1 MRISLF
7 IILTILISS
16 CKEERP
22 NKERQFIE
30 SNWSLYQDD
39 HHMVSD
45 TLTIPLT
52 VHSAYL
58 PQLNH
63 PFIGNNEDSLQWMTE
78 LDWTYETVFTVDKA
92 TLAKEYTTLNFEG
105 IDTYASIELN
115 GHEILETDNAFLHW
129 EVDVKSILKKENKL
143 VVKIKSPLEIEAQ
156 KALANPY
163 TLPEGNRVYT
173 RKAQYQYGWDWG
185 PKLNTMGIWKPV
197 YLEAYNDFKI
207 KDIYIKQNFVQDST
221 ANLTAQIKLSQ
232 PLEEKVTY
240 QIKVNDSLY
249 PFKITD
255 SLSVYNKDAT
265 QEIHF
270 EIPQVQ
276 LWWPHNIGD
285 PYLYEI
291 EVLVLKD
298 QKVIDSKK
306 LKRGIRTIELV
317 NEPDEHG
324 TTFYFIVNNVPVYMK
339 GANYIPQNSMQDLVT
354 DDHYEKLLSD
364 VKEANMNMLRV
375 WGGGIYENDIFYE
388 KCDEKG
394 ILVWQDFMFACAMYP
409 GDARFR
415 ESVTNEI
422 KQQITR
428 LRNHSSIALWCGNN
442 ETSEAWHNWGWQEGR
457 SQAERDSIW
466 EDYRA
471 VFQIAMP
478 KYVSELTKEPY
489 WESSPEYG
497 RGNPKYEFEGD
508 AHDWRVWHDAYPF
521 EHFEEHVPR
530 FMSEF
535 GFQSHPS
542 YEAIRYIN
550 EDGRINIQSDDY
562 ASHQKHARGN
572 ELIRE
577 YMEHDFPVPTSDE
590 DYVYVSQLL
599 QAYGMS
605 KGIQSHRRARPY
617 NMGTLYWQLNDCWPA
632 VSWSSIDYFGNWK
645 ALHYQV
651 KRDFENVLIS
661 NVVENDILK
670 THIVNDNQETVV
682 ADFKIEIIDFKGKVI
697 YREMIDSSVAYVK
710 PNYSEVIHSLQLKD
724 LVFNRSNVYIKTSYG
739 SLEKISFFKKP
750 KELNLLKVDLA
761 MKSSKTKNGYKI
773 TLKSNVFTKDLFL
786 YSNVNGHFSDNF
798 FNLEPNVE
806 KTLYFE
812 TNSDEGAVLNMK
824 SLNEMNYK
832 YELIED
838 TEYCY

>member
-1 MRISLF
+1 MRISLLLVLVIF
-7 IILTILISS
+7 ISS

-22 NKERQFIE
+22 NVERLYLE
-30 SNWSLYQDD
+30 SNWSLLKEVDYSLI
-39 HHMVSD
+39 SD
-45 TLTIPLT
+45 SVQIPST
-52 VHSAYL
+52 VHKELL
-58 PQLNH
+58 PFIKH
-63 PFIGNNEDSLQWMTE
+63 PFQGNNEDSLQWITE
-78 LDWTYETVFTVDKA
+78 EDWIYETVFALDKE
-92 TLAKEYTTLNFEG
+92 TLTKEHITINFEG

-115 GHEILETDNAFLHW
+115 GHEILETDNAFLNW
-129 EVDVKSILKKENKL
+129 QVDVKAFLEEENEL
-143 VVKIKSPLEIEAQ
+143 YVTIKSPIEIEKQ
-156 KALANPY
+156 KAEANPY

-197 YLEAYNDFKI
+197 YLEAYDDFKI
-207 KDIYIKQNFVQDST
+207 DDVYIKQNFVQDST
-221 ANLTAQIKLSQ
+221 ANLTAQIKLSDKRTE
-232 PLEEKVTY
+232 LLHYK
-240 QIKVNDSLY
+240 IKVNDSLY
-249 PFKITD
+249 WEQDYQPKAQEDEF
-255 SLSVYNKDAT
+255 
-265 QEIHF
+265 EIHF

-276 LWWPHNIGD
+276 LWWPHNIGE
-285 PYLYEI
+285 PYLYDI
-291 EVLVLKD
+291 EVLVYKEGKL
-298 QKVIDSKK
+298 IDSQK
-306 LKRGIRTIELV
+306 LKTGIRTIELV

-324 TTFYFIVNNVPVYMK
+324 TSFFFKVNDVPVYMK

-394 ILVWQDFMFACAMYP
+394 ILVWQDFMFACTMYP
-409 GDARFR
+409 GNARFR

-422 KQQITR
+422 TQQITR

-471 VFQIAMP
+471 IFQIAMP
-478 KYVSELTKEPY
+478 KYVSELTNEPY

-550 EDGRINIQSDDY
+550 NDGTINIKSDDY
-562 ASHQKHARGN
+562 SSHQKHARGN

-577 YMEHDFPVPTSDE
+577 YMERDFPVPTNDE

-599 QAYGMS
+599 QAYGIS
-605 KGIQSHRRARPY
+605 KGIQAHRRAKPY
-617 NMGTLYWQLNDCWPA
+617 NMGTLYWQLNDCWPV

-661 NVVENDILK
+661 NVVENDTLK
-670 THIVNDNQETVV
+670 TYVVNDHLETEVGDFEILFKDFNGTVLYREFEDSSTAFVVAGSSELVNSIDLKKVNVDLSEIYVITKYGNQE
-682 ADFKIEIIDFKGKVI
+682 VI
-697 YREMIDSSVAYVK
+697 S
-710 PNYSEVIHSLQLKD
+710 
-724 LVFNRSNVYIKTSYG
+724 F
-739 SLEKISFFKKP
+739 LEKP
-750 KELNLLKVDLA
+750 KNLKLPKQEVKIKSLK
-761 MKSSKTKNGYKI
+761 TEGGYKI
-773 TLKSNVFTKDLFL
+773 TLKSDVFVKDVFL
-786 YSNVNGHFSDNF
+786 YTDVKGHFSDNF
-798 FNLEPNVE
+798 FNLEPNSKKTIIFE
-806 KTLYFE
+806 TDSDEEPDFRYKTL
-812 TNSDEGAVLNMK
+812 NGLMK
-824 SLNEMNYK
+824 N
-832 YELIED
+832 
-838 TEYCY
+838 

>member
-7 IILTILISS
+7 IVLAILISS
-16 CKEERP
+16 CQEERP
-22 NKERQFIE
+22 NVERQYLE
-30 SNWSLYQDD
+30 SNWSLHKSADYSLI
-39 HHMVSD
+39 SD
-45 TLTIPLT
+45 SVQIPST
-52 VHSAYL
+52 VHKELL
-58 PQLNH
+58 PFIKH
-63 PFIGNNEDSLQWMTE
+63 PFQGNNEDSLQWITE
-78 LDWTYETVFTVDKA
+78 ENWIYETVFTVDKEI
-92 TLAKEYTTLNFEG
+92 LAKEHISLNFEG
-105 IDTYASIELN
+105 IDTYASIKLN
-115 GHEILETDNAFLHW
+115 GHEILETDNAFLSW
-129 EVDVKSILKKENKL
+129 QVDVKAFLEEENEL
-143 VVKIKSPLEIEAQ
+143 YVTIKSPLEIENQ
-156 KALANPY
+156 KAATNPY

-197 YLEAYNDFKI
+197 YLEAYDDFKI
-207 KDIYIKQNFVQDST
+207 EDVYIKQNFVKDST
-221 ANLTAQIKLSQ
+221 ANLTAQIKLSDKRTE
-232 PLEEKVTY
+232 LLHYK
-240 QIKVNDSLY
+240 IKVNDSLY
-249 PFKITD
+249 WEQDYQPKAQEDEF
-255 SLSVYNKDAT
+255 
-265 QEIHF
+265 EIHF
-270 EIPQVQ
+270 EIPQMQ
-276 LWWPHNIGD
+276 LWWPHNIGE
-285 PYLYEI
+285 PYLYDI
-291 EVLVLKD
+291 EVLVSKEGKL
-298 QKVIDSKK
+298 IDSQK
-306 LKRGIRTIELV
+306 LKTGIRTIKLV

-324 TTFYFIVNNVPVYMK
+324 ESFYFKVNDVTVYMK

-471 VFQIAMP
+471 IFQIAMP

-497 RGNPKYEFEGD
+497 RGNPRYEFEGD
-508 AHDWRVWHDAYPF
+508 AHDWHVWHDAYPF
-521 EHFEEHVPR
+521 EHFEKHVPR

-550 EDGRINIQSDDY
+550 EDGTINIQSDDY

-577 YMEHDFPVPTSDE
+577 YMERDFPVPTNDE

-599 QAYGMS
+599 QAHGIS
-605 KGIQSHRRARPY
+605 KGIQAHRRARPY

-632 VSWSSIDYFGNWK
+632 VSWSSIDHFGNWK

-661 NVVENDILK
+661 NVVENDVLK
-670 THIVNDNQETVV
+670 TYIVNDNHETVV
-682 ADFKIEIIDFKGKVI
+682 ADFKIEIIDFKGNVI
-697 YREMIDSSVAYVK
+697 YRDMLDSSVAYIK
-710 PNYSEVIHSLQLKD
+710 PNYSEVIHSFKLKD
-724 LVFNRSNVYIKTSYG
+724 LVFNRSDVYIKTTYG
-739 SLEKISFFKKP
+739 THEKISFFEKP
-750 KELNLLKVDLA
+750 KELNLPKAEVV
-761 MKSSKTKNGYKI
+761 MKSPKTKNGYKI
-773 TLKSNVFTKDLFL
+773 TLKSDVFTKDVFL
-786 YSNVNGHFSDNF
+786 YSNVKGHFSDNF

-812 TNSDEGAVLNMK
+812 TNSEEGAVLHMK
-824 SLNEMNYK
+824 SLNEMNCK
-832 YELIED
+832 YGPIED

>member
-1 MRISLF
+1 MRISLLLVLVIF
-7 IILTILISS
+7 ISS

-22 NKERQFIE
+22 NKERQYLE
-30 SNWSLYQDD
+30 SNWSLLKEVDYSLI
-39 HHMVSD
+39 SD
-45 TLTIPLT
+45 SVQIPST
-52 VHSAYL
+52 VHKELL
-58 PQLNH
+58 PFIKH
-63 PFIGNNEDSLQWMTE
+63 PFQGNNEDSLQWITE
-78 LDWTYETVFTVDKA
+78 EDWIYETVFALDKE
-92 TLAKEYTTLNFEG
+92 TLTKEHITLNFEG

-115 GHEILETDNAFLHW
+115 GHEILETDNAFLNW
-129 EVDVKSILKKENKL
+129 QVDVKAFLEEENEL
-143 VVKIKSPLEIEAQ
+143 YVTIKSPLEIEAQ
-156 KALANPY
+156 KATLNPY
-163 TLPEGNRVYT
+163 TLPEGNRIYT
-173 RKAQYQYGWDWG
+173 RKAQYQYGWDWGG

-197 YLEAYNDFKI
+197 YLEAYDDFKI
-207 KDIYIKQNFVQDST
+207 DDVYIKQNFVQDST
-221 ANLTAQIKLSQ
+221 ANLTAQIKLSDKRTE
-232 PLEEKVTY
+232 LLHYK
-240 QIKVNDSLY
+240 IKVNDSLY
-249 PFKITD
+249 WEQDYQPKAQEDEF
-255 SLSVYNKDAT
+255 
-265 QEIHF
+265 EIHF

-276 LWWPHNIGD
+276 LWWPYNIGE
-285 PYLYEI
+285 PYLYDI
-291 EVLVLKD
+291 EVLVSTNDEL
-298 QKVIDSKK
+298 IDSKK
-306 LKRGIRTIELV
+306 LKTGIRTIELV

-324 TTFYFIVNNVPVYMK
+324 TSFFFKVNDVPVYMK

-375 WGGGIYENDIFYE
+375 WGGGGIYENDIFYE

-409 GDARFR
+409 GNARFR

-422 KQQITR
+422 TQQITR

-521 EHFEEHVPR
+521 EHFEKHVPR

-550 EDGRINIQSDDY
+550 KNGTVNIQSEDY
-562 ASHQKHARGN
+562 ASHQKHPRGN

-577 YMEHDFPVPTSDE
+577 YMERDFPVPTNDE
-590 DYVYVSQLL
+590 DYVYISQLL

-605 KGIQSHRRARPY
+605 KGIQAHRRERPY

-661 NVVENDILK
+661 NVVENDTLK
-670 THIVNDNQETVV
+670 TYVVNDNLETLKENLEIIIK
-682 ADFKIEIIDFKGKVI
+682 DFNGNVLVDHKIESRHSAVPATLS
-697 YREMIDSSVAYVK
+697 RE
-710 PNYSEVIHSLQLKD
+710 
-724 LVFNRSNVYIKTSYG
+724 
-739 SLEKISFFKKP
+739 ISFIALKTLNINLTDTYVVSKFGNQTVISFLERP
-750 KELNLLKVDLA
+750 KNLKLLPAKIE
-761 MKSSKTKNGYKI
+761 MTTKQIENGFEI
-773 TLKSNVFTKDLFL
+773 TIESDVFAKDVFL
-786 YSNVNGHFSDNF
+786 YTDNKGHFIDNF
-798 FNLEPNVE
+798 FSLEPNAKKTIIFE
-806 KTLYFE
+806 TDSDEEPDFRYKTL
-812 TNSDEGAVLNMK
+812 NG
-824 SLNEMNYK
+824 
-832 YELIED
+832 
-838 TEYCY
+838 

>member
-7 IILTILISS
+7 IILAILVSS
-16 CKEERP
+16 CKEKRP
-22 NKERQFIE
+22 NVERQYLE
-30 SNWSLYQDD
+30 NNWSLHKAANNSLISGSVQ
-39 HHMVSD
+39 VPS
-45 TLTIPLT
+45 T
-52 VHSAYL
+52 VHKELL
-58 PQLNH
+58 PFIKH
-63 PFIGNNEDSLQWMTE
+63 PFQGNNEDSLQWITE
-78 LDWTYETVFTVDKA
+78 ENWIYKTVFAVDKE
-92 TLAKEYTTLNFEG
+92 TLAKKHITLNFEG

-115 GHEILETDNAFLHW
+115 GYNILVTDNAFLSW
-129 EVDVKSILKKENKL
+129 KKDIKSLLKKENEL
-143 VVKIKSPLEIEAQ
+143 IIRIKSPLEIEEQ
-156 KALANPY
+156 KAAANPY
-163 TLPEGNRVYT
+163 ALPEGNRVYT

-197 YLEAYNDFKI
+197 YLEAYDDFKI
-207 KDIYIKQNFVQDST
+207 EDLYIKQNFVQDST

-232 PLEEKVTY
+232 PLKEKVTY
-240 QIKVNDSLY
+240 QIKLNDSLY

-276 LWWPHNIGD
+276 LWWPHNIGE
-285 PYLYEI
+285 PYLYDI
-291 EVLVLKD
+291 EVLVSKEEEL
-298 QKVIDSKK
+298 IDSKR
-306 LKRGIRTIELV
+306 LKTGIRTIGLV
-317 NEPDEHG
+317 NEPDQHG
-324 TTFYFIVNNVPVYMK
+324 TTFYFKVNDVPVYMK
-339 GANYIPQNSMQDLVT
+339 GANYIPQNSIQDLVT
-354 DDHYEKLLSD
+354 DQHYEKLLSD
-364 VKEANMNMLRV
+364 VKDANMNMLRV
-375 WGGGIYENDIFYE
+375 WGGGIYEKDIFYE

-409 GDARFR
+409 GDASFR
-415 ESVTNEI
+415 ESVTIEI

-442 ETSEAWHNWGWQEGR
+442 ETSEAWHNWGWQEER

-550 EDGRINIQSDDY
+550 EDRTINIQSEDY

-577 YMEHDFPVPTSDE
+577 YMERDFPVPTNDE
-590 DYVYVSQLL
+590 D
-599 QAYGMS
+599 
-605 KGIQSHRRARPY
+605 
-617 NMGTLYWQLNDCWPA
+617 
-632 VSWSSIDYFGNWK
+632 
-645 ALHYQV
+645 
-651 KRDFENVLIS
+651 
-661 NVVENDILK
+661 
-670 THIVNDNQETVV
+670 
-682 ADFKIEIIDFKGKVI
+682 
-697 YREMIDSSVAYVK
+697 
-710 PNYSEVIHSLQLKD
+710 
-724 LVFNRSNVYIKTSYG
+724 
-739 SLEKISFFKKP
+739 
-750 KELNLLKVDLA
+750 
-761 MKSSKTKNGYKI
+761 
-773 TLKSNVFTKDLFL
+773 
-786 YSNVNGHFSDNF
+786 
-798 FNLEPNVE
+798 
-806 KTLYFE
+806 
-812 TNSDEGAVLNMK
+812 
-824 SLNEMNYK
+824 
-832 YELIED
+832 
-838 TEYCY
+838 

>member
-7 IILTILISS
+7 IILIVLISS

-22 NKERQFIE
+22 NVERQYLE
-30 SNWSLYQDD
+30 NNWLLHKAADYSLI
-39 HHMVSD
+39 SD
-45 TLTIPLT
+45 SVQIPST
-52 VHSAYL
+52 VHKELL
-58 PQLNH
+58 PFIKH
-63 PFIGNNEDSLQWMTE
+63 PFQGNNEDSLQWITE
-78 LDWTYETVFTVDKA
+78 ENWIYETVFALDKE
-92 TLAKEYTTLNFEG
+92 TLTKEHITLNFEG

-115 GHEILETDNAFLHW
+115 GHEILETDNAFLNW
-129 EVDVKSILKKENKL
+129 QVDVKPFLEEENEL
-143 VVKIKSPLEIEAQ
+143 YVTIKSPVEIEEQ
-156 KALANPY
+156 KAEANPY

-197 YLEAYNDFKI
+197 YLEAYDDFKI
-207 KDIYIKQNFVQDST
+207 EDIYIKQNFVKDST
-221 ANLTAQIKLSQ
+221 ANLTAQIKLSDK
-232 PLEEKVTY
+232 PKEKLSFQV
-240 QIKVNDSLY
+240 KVNDSV
-249 PFKITD
+249 FKNQEFLPDFLPYIQEDT
-255 SLSVYNKDAT
+255 Y
-265 QEIHF
+265 EIHF

-276 LWWPHNIGD
+276 LWWPHNIGE
-285 PYLYEI
+285 PYLYDI
-291 EVLVLKD
+291 EVLVSKEGKL
-298 QKVIDSKK
+298 IDSQK
-306 LKRGIRTIELV
+306 LKTGIRTIELV

-324 TTFYFIVNNVPVYMK
+324 TSFFFKVNDVPVYMK
-339 GANYIPQNSMQDLVT
+339 GANYIPQNSMQDMVT

-364 VKEANMNMLRV
+364 VMEANMNMIRV

-422 KQQITR
+422 TQQITR

-471 VFQIAMP
+471 IFQIAMP

-550 EDGRINIQSDDY
+550 EDGTFNIKSEDY

-577 YMEHDFPVPTSDE
+577 YMERDFPVPTNDE

-599 QAYGMS
+599 QAYGIS
-605 KGIQSHRRARPY
+605 KGIQAHRRSRPY

-661 NVVENDILK
+661 NVVENDTLK
-670 THIVNDNQETVV
+670 TYVVNDGMEDITSGFTI
-682 ADFKIEIIDFKGKVI
+682 AISDFYGKELYKESFVGTAGINSSNEFHQVNLEKLDF
-697 YREMIDSSVAYVK
+697 
-710 PNYSEVIHSLQLKD
+710 D
-724 LVFNRSNVYIKTSYG
+724 LSNVYVFVEFHTSQITDV
-739 SLEKISFFKKP
+739 LVRP
-750 KELNLLKVDLA
+750 KELNLPKANVV
-761 MKSSKTKNGYKI
+761 MKSPKTKNGYQI
-773 TLKSNVFTKDLFL
+773 SLISDVFTKDVFL

-812 TNSDEGAVLNMK
+812 TNSDEGAVLHMK
-824 SLNEMNYK
+824 SLNVMNCK

-838 TEYCY
+838 MEYCY

>member
-1 MRISLF
+1 MRISLLLVLVIF
-7 IILTILISS
+7 ISS

-22 NKERQFIE
+22 NVERQYLK

-39 HHMVSD
+39 HHMIAD
-45 TLTIPLT
+45 TLTIPST

-63 PFIGNNEDSLQWMTE
+63 PFVGNNEDSLQWMTE
-78 LDWTYETVFTVDKA
+78 LDWTYENSFKVDK
-92 TLAKEYTTLNFEG
+92 TRLDKENIILNFEG
-105 IDTYASIELN
+105 IDTYSSILLN
-115 GHEILETDNAFLHW
+115 DVEILKTDNAFLHW

-143 VVKIKSPLEIEAQ
+143 VVKIKSLVEIEEQ
-156 KALANPY
+156 KAEANPY

-197 YLEAYNDFKI
+197 YLEAHDDFKI
-207 KDIYIKQNFVQDST
+207 EDLYIKQNFVKDSI
-221 ANLTAQIKLSQ
+221 ANLTAKIKLSDKRTE
-232 PLEEKVTY
+232 LLHYK
-240 QIKVNDSLY
+240 IKVNDSLY
-249 PFKITD
+249 WEQDYQPKAQEDEF
-255 SLSVYNKDAT
+255 
-265 QEIHF
+265 EIHF

-276 LWWPHNIGD
+276 LWWPHNIGE
-285 PYLYEI
+285 PYLYDI
-291 EVLVLKD
+291 EVSVSKEG
-298 QKVIDSKK
+298 KHIDSQK
-306 LKRGIRTIELV
+306 LKTGIRTIELV

-324 TTFYFIVNNVPVYMK
+324 TSFFFKVNDVPIYMK

-409 GDARFR
+409 GDTRFR

-422 KQQITR
+422 TQQITR

-442 ETSEAWHNWGWQEGR
+442 ETSEAWRNWGWQEGR
-457 SQAERDSIW
+457 SQPERDSIW
-466 EDYRA
+466 EDYRS

-542 YEAIRYIN
+542 YEAIRFIN
-550 EDGRINIQSDDY
+550 KVGTVNIQSEDY

-577 YMEHDFPVPTSDE
+577 YMERDFPVPTNDE

-599 QAYGMS
+599 QAYGIS
-605 KGIQSHRRARPY
+605 KGIQAHRRARPY

-632 VSWSSIDYFGNWK
+632 VSWSSIDYLGNWK

-661 NVVENDILK
+661 NVVENDTLK
-670 THIVNDNQETVV
+670 TYVVNDRLETLQK
-682 ADFKIEIIDFKGKVI
+682 DLEIIIKDFNGNVLVNHRI
-697 YREMIDSSVAYVK
+697 ESLHSTALAASSREISFIALKTLNIDKSDVYVVSK
-710 PNYSEVIHSLQLKD
+710 FGESEVIS
-724 LVFNRSNVYIKTSYG
+724 I
-739 SLEKISFFKKP
+739 LERPKNLNLPYTKISIDSKK
-750 KELNLLKVDLA
+750 E
-761 MKSSKTKNGYKI
+761 NGQFI
-773 TLKSNVFTKDLFL
+773 LTLESHVFAKDVFL
-786 YSNVNGHFSDNF
+786 YTDVKGHFNDNF
-798 FNLEPNVE
+798 FNLEPNTKKTILFE
-806 KTLYFE
+806 TESDEEPDFRYKTL
-812 TNSDEGAVLNMK
+812 NGLMK
-824 SLNEMNYK
+824 N
-832 YELIED
+832 
-838 TEYCY
+838 

>member
-7 IILTILISS
+7 IILVILLSS

-22 NKERQFIE
+22 NVERLYLE
-30 SNWSLYQDD
+30 NNWVLHKAVDYSLI
-39 HHMVSD
+39 SD
-45 TLTIPLT
+45 SVTIPST
-52 VHSAYL
+52 VHKELL
-58 PQLNH
+58 PFIKH
-63 PFIGNNEDSLQWMTE
+63 PFKGTNEDSLQWITE
-78 LDWTYETVFTVDKA
+78 ENWIYETVFTLDEE
-92 TLAKEYTTLNFEG
+92 TLAKEHITLKFEG

-115 GHEILETDNAFLHW
+115 GNEILETNNAFLTW
-129 EVDVKSILKKENKL
+129 KKDVKPFLEEENEL
-143 VVKIKSPLEIEAQ
+143 VVSIKSPLEIEAQ
-156 KALANPY
+156 KAAANPY
-163 TLPEGNRVYT
+163 QLPEGNRVYT

-197 YLEAYNDFKI
+197 YLEAYDDFKI
-207 KDIYIKQNFVQDST
+207 EDVYIKQNFVKDAT

-232 PLEEKVTY
+232 PTEDQLDY

-249 PFKITD
+249 AFKITD
-255 SLSVYNKDAT
+255 SLSVTKAGAN

-276 LWWPHNIGD
+276 LWWPHNIGE
-285 PYLYEI
+285 PYLYDI
-291 EVLVLKD
+291 EVLVSKNDEL
-298 QKVIDSKK
+298 IDSKK
-306 LKRGIRTIELV
+306 LKTGIRTIELI

-324 TTFYFIVNNVPVYMK
+324 TSFFFKVNDVPVYMK

-354 DDHYEKLLSD
+354 DQHYENLLTD

-415 ESVTNEI
+415 ESVTKEI
-422 KQQITR
+422 TQQITR

-478 KYVSELTKEPY
+478 KYVSELTKESY

-508 AHDWRVWHDAYPF
+508 AHDWRVWHDAFPF

-550 EDGRINIQSDDY
+550 EDGTINIKSEDY

-572 ELIRE
+572 QLIRE
-577 YMEHDFPVPTSDE
+577 YMERDFPVPTNDE

-605 KGIQSHRRARPY
+605 KGIQAHRRARPY
-617 NMGTLYWQLNDCWPA
+617 NMGTLYWQLNDCWPV

-661 NVVENDILK
+661 NVVENDTLK
-670 THIVNDNQETVV
+670 TYVVNDGMHDITSGFTMIIS
-682 ADFKIEIIDFKGKVI
+682 DFYGKELYHESFVGTAG
-697 YREMIDSSVAYVK
+697 MNSSNEFHKV
-710 PNYSEVIHSLQLKD
+710 NLKK
-724 LVFNRSNVYIKTSYG
+724 LGLNLSNVYVLVEFNSSQITDV
-739 SLEKISFFKKP
+739 LLRP
-750 KELNLLKVDLA
+750 KELNLPNENLEWI
-761 MKSSKTKNGYKI
+761 SEKTDQGYQLTI
-773 TLKSNVFTKDLFL
+773 TSDAFTKDVFF
-786 YSNVNGHFSDNF
+786 YSNVEGHFSDNF
-798 FNLEPNVE
+798 FDLQPQKDKVILFKTESKEEPAFNF
-806 KTLYFE
+806 KM
-812 TNSDEGAVLNMK
+812 LNG
-824 SLNEMNYK
+824 L
-832 YELIED
+832 
-838 TEYCY
+838 TESIK

>member
-1 MRISLF
+1 MRISLLLVLVIF
-7 IILTILISS
+7 ISS

-22 NKERQFIE
+22 NVERQYLE
-30 SNWSLYQDD
+30 SNWSLLKEADYSLI
-39 HHMVSD
+39 SD
-45 TLTIPLT
+45 SVQVPSS
-52 VHSAYL
+52 VHKVLL
-58 PQLNH
+58 PFIKH
-63 PFIGNNEDSLQWMTE
+63 PFQGNNEDSLQWITE
-78 LDWTYETVFTVDKA
+78 EDWIYETVFALDKE
-92 TLAKEYTTLNFEG
+92 TLTKEHITLNFEG

-115 GHEILETDNAFLHW
+115 GHEILETDNAFLNW
-129 EVDVKSILKKENKL
+129 QVDVKAFLEEENEL
-143 VVKIKSPLEIEAQ
+143 YVTIKSPIEIEEQ
-156 KALANPY
+156 KAEANPY

-197 YLEAYNDFKI
+197 YLEAYDDFKI
-207 KDIYIKQNFVQDST
+207 DDVYIKQNFVQDST
-221 ANLTAQIKLSQ
+221 ANLTAQIKLSDKRTE
-232 PLEEKVTY
+232 LLHYK
-240 QIKVNDSLY
+240 IKVNDSLY
-249 PFKITD
+249 WEQDYQPKAQEDEF
-255 SLSVYNKDAT
+255 
-265 QEIHF
+265 EIHF

-276 LWWPHNIGD
+276 LWWPHNIGE
-285 PYLYEI
+285 PYLYDI
-291 EVLVLKD
+291 EVLVSKEGKL
-298 QKVIDSKK
+298 IDSQK
-306 LKRGIRTIELV
+306 LKTGIRTIELV

-324 TTFYFIVNNVPVYMK
+324 ESFYFKVNDVPVYMK

-354 DDHYEKLLSD
+354 DNHYEKLLSD

-422 KQQITR
+422 TQQITR

-521 EHFEEHVPR
+521 EHFEKHVPR

-550 EDGRINIQSDDY
+550 NDGTINIKSDDY
-562 ASHQKHARGN
+562 SSHQKHARGN

-577 YMEHDFPVPTSDE
+577 YMERDFPVPTNDR
-590 DYVYVSQLL
+590 DYAYVSQLL

-605 KGIQSHRRARPY
+605 KGIQAHRRARPY
-617 NMGTLYWQLNDCWPA
+617 NMGTLYWQLNDCWPV

-661 NVVENDILK
+661 NVVENDTLK
-670 THIVNDNQETVV
+670 TYVVNDNLETLKENLEIIIK
-682 ADFKIEIIDFKGKVI
+682 DFNGNVLVDHKIESRHSAVPATLS
-697 YREMIDSSVAYVK
+697 RE
-710 PNYSEVIHSLQLKD
+710 
-724 LVFNRSNVYIKTSYG
+724 
-739 SLEKISFFKKP
+739 ISFIALKTLNINLTDTYVVSKFGNQTVISFLERP
-750 KELNLLKVDLA
+750 KNLKLLPAKIEMTTKQIENGFEITIESDVFAKDVFLNTDNK
-761 MKSSKTKNGYKI
+761 
-773 TLKSNVFTKDLFL
+773 
-786 YSNVNGHFSDNF
+786 GHFIDNF
-798 FNLEPNVE
+798 FSLEPNAKKTIIFETDSEVE
-806 KTLYFE
+806 PEFKYKTL
-812 TNSDEGAVLNMK
+812 NGLMK
-824 SLNEMNYK
+824 N
-832 YELIED
+832 
-838 TEYCY
+838 